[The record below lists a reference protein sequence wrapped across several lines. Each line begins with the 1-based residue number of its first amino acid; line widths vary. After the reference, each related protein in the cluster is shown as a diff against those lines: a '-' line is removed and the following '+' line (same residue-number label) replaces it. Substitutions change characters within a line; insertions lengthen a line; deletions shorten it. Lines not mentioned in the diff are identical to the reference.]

1 MPGDV
6 FILHCIFTK
15 PRNTIFCLMIDL
27 WGYTTAII
35 YVFGYL
41 QAWIGLII
49 ACMALVSGS
58 MCVQCMNYSSY
69 KTVFLTARN
78 EMCNRALTNISQL
91 DGEFWTSG
99 VEKNIS
105 HQKKMHWLN
114 GGLQKRRLNRVEER
128 GYGTSLLPVRQR
140 ARRRNSWVDSS
151 NQRDNTQQWQ
161 ITQTG
166 QSVKQ
171 DLSVLLIH
179 IWALTRKN
187 SDSNL
192 VVVVC

>member
-99 VEKNIS
+99 VEKKYQSPKEDALIE
-105 HQKKMHWLN
+105 
-114 GGLQKRRLNRVEER
+114 RRFAETSPESSRGTRLWYKPAACQAESASEKQLGWQFKPARQHAAVTNNANWPER
-128 GYGTSLLPVRQR
+128 
-140 ARRRNSWVDSS
+140 
-151 NQRDNTQQWQ
+151 
-161 ITQTG
+161 
-166 QSVKQ
+166 
-171 DLSVLLIH
+171 
-179 IWALTRKN
+179 
-187 SDSNL
+187 
-192 VVVVC
+192 